1 MIKGYNEERDRDTP
15 IIYISATSIMSDQE
29 MRKRESR
36 KIAQGSP
43 VYKINSVDN
52 SSIVLYLR
60 IYDGIAQY
68 REKRREEFRKNVY

>member
-1 MIKGYNEERDRDTP
+1 MP
-15 IIYISATSIMSDQE
+15 DQE
-29 MRKRESR
+29 MCERESR
-36 KIAQGSP
+36 KIAQSSL

-52 SSIVLYLR
+52 SSTVLYLG